1 MNGSERILSR
11 IRTDCDESVR
21 KIETHAQHEHDRIIA
36 DAQHRADTQAAAVA
50 EKTAQKRAQLET
62 SSQSRA
68 QLARRNALLKQRRKE
83 IDTTVE
89 ELDAYLLGLGDNEY
103 FEALYRLAAKLR
115 GKSGELFL
123 SKKDLKRLPENF
135 TKRMAAAG
143 VDASV
148 SQTPADITGG
158 FILKCGDVEENM
170 EFAAIISSK
179 RDEIEDLIN
188 RELFAR

>member
-89 ELDAYLLGLGDNEY
+89 ELEAYLLGLGDNEY
-103 FEALYRLAAKLR
+103 FEAIYRLAAKLR
-115 GKSGELFL
+115 GKSGEIFL

-135 TKRMAAAG
+135 TKRLEAAG

-170 EFAAIISSK
+170 EFAAIISAG

>member
-89 ELDAYLLGLGDNEY
+89 ELEAYLLGLGDNEY

-158 FILKCGDVEENM
+158 FILKSGDVEENM

>member
-11 IRTDCDESVR
+11 IRTDCDESAR

-89 ELDAYLLGLGDNEY
+89 ELEAYLLGLGDNEY
-103 FEALYRLAAKLR
+103 FEAIYRLAAKLR

-123 SKKDLKRLPENF
+123 SKKDLTRLPENF

-170 EFAAIISSK
+170 EFAAIISAG

>member
-62 SSQSRA
+62 SSKSRA

-89 ELDAYLLGLGDNEY
+89 ELEAYLLGLGDNEY
-103 FEALYRLAAKLR
+103 FEAIYRLAAKLR

-170 EFAAIISSK
+170 EFAAIISAG

>member
-11 IRTDCDESVR
+11 IKTDCDESVR
-21 KIETHAQHEHDRIIA
+21 AIETHAQHEHDRIIA

-50 EKTAQKRAQLET
+50 EKAAQKCAQLEASSKSRAQLE
-62 SSQSRA
+62 
-68 QLARRNALLKQRRKE
+68 RRNALLKQRRKE

-89 ELDAYLLGLGDNEY
+89 ELETYLLGLGDNEY

-115 GKSGELFL
+115 GKSGEIFL
-123 SKKDLKRLPENF
+123 NKKDLKRLPQNF
-135 TKRMAAAG
+135 TKRMEAAG
-143 VDASV
+143 VHASV
-148 SQTPADITGG
+148 SQKPANIGGG
-158 FILKCGDVEENM
+158 FILKSGDVEENM

>member
-62 SSQSRA
+62 SSKSRA

-83 IDTTVE
+83 IDTTVD
-89 ELDAYLLGLGDNEY
+89 ELEAYLLGLGDNEY
-103 FEALYRLAAKLR
+103 FEAIYRLAAKLR
-115 GKSGELFL
+115 GKSGEIFL

-148 SQTPADITGG
+148 SQTPADIGGG
-158 FILKCGDVEENM
+158 FILKSGDVEENM
-170 EFAAIISSK
+170 EFAAIISAG

>member
-83 IDTTVE
+83 IDTTVDGLE
-89 ELDAYLLGLGDNEY
+89 AYLLGLGDNEY
-103 FEALYRLAAKLR
+103 FEAIYRLAAKLR
-115 GKSGELFL
+115 GKSGEIFL
-123 SKKDLKRLPENF
+123 NKKDLKRLPENF

-170 EFAAIISSK
+170 EFAAIISAG

>member
-83 IDTTVE
+83 IDTTVD
-89 ELDAYLLGLGDNEY
+89 ELEAYLLGLGDNEY
-103 FEALYRLAAKLR
+103 FEAIYRLAAKLR
-115 GKSGELFL
+115 GKSGEIFL
-123 SKKDLKRLPENF
+123 NKKDLKRLPENF

-148 SQTPADITGG
+148 SQTPADIGGG
-158 FILKCGDVEENM
+158 FILKSGDVEENM
-170 EFAAIISSK
+170 EFAAIISAR
-179 RDEIEDLIN
+179 RDELEDLIN

>member
-89 ELDAYLLGLGDNEY
+89 ELEAYLLGLGDNEY
-103 FEALYRLAAKLR
+103 FEAIYRLAAKLR

-123 SKKDLKRLPENF
+123 SKKDLTRLPENF

-170 EFAAIISSK
+170 EFAAIISAG

>member
-89 ELDAYLLGLGDNEY
+89 ELEAYLLGLGDNEY
-103 FEALYRLAAKLR
+103 FEAIYRLAAKLR

-135 TKRMAAAG
+135 TKRLEAAG

-170 EFAAIISSK
+170 EFAAIISAG

>member
-89 ELDAYLLGLGDNEY
+89 ELEAYLLGLGDNEY
-103 FEALYRLAAKLR
+103 FEAIYRLAAKLR
-115 GKSGELFL
+115 GKSGEIFL

-170 EFAAIISSK
+170 EFAAIISAG

>member
-89 ELDAYLLGLGDNEY
+89 ELEAYLLGLGDNEY
-103 FEALYRLAAKLR
+103 FEAIYRLAAKLR
-115 GKSGELFL
+115 GKSGEIFL
-123 SKKDLKRLPENF
+123 NKKDLKRLPENF

>member
-89 ELDAYLLGLGDNEY
+89 ELEAYLLGLGDNEY

>member
-89 ELDAYLLGLGDNEY
+89 ELEAYLLGLGDNEY

-115 GKSGELFL
+115 GKSGEMFL

-170 EFAAIISSK
+170 EFAAIISAG

>member
-89 ELDAYLLGLGDNEY
+89 ELEAYLLGLGDNEY
-103 FEALYRLAAKLR
+103 FEAIYRLAAKLR
-115 GKSGELFL
+115 GKSGEIFL
-123 SKKDLKRLPENF
+123 SKKDLKRLPKNF
-135 TKRMAAAG
+135 TERMEAAG
-143 VDASV
+143 VRASV

-158 FILKCGDVEENM
+158 FILKSGDVEENM
-170 EFAAIISSK
+170 EFAAIISAG

>member
-89 ELDAYLLGLGDNEY
+89 ELEAYLLGLGDNEY

-135 TKRMAAAG
+135 TERMAAAG

-158 FILKCGDVEENM
+158 FILKSGDVEENM
-170 EFAAIISSK
+170 EFAAIISAG

>member
-89 ELDAYLLGLGDNEY
+89 ELEAYLLGLGDNEY
-103 FEALYRLAAKLR
+103 FEAIYRLAAKLR

-158 FILKCGDVEENM
+158 FILKSGDVEENM
-170 EFAAIISSK
+170 EFAAIISAG

>member
-1 MNGSERILSR
+1 MRSMSTTASSQTRSTAPTRRRLPSPKR
-11 IRTDCDESVR
+11 RRKSVR
-21 KIETHAQHEHDRIIA
+21 
-36 DAQHRADTQAAAVA
+36 
-50 EKTAQKRAQLET
+50 
-62 SSQSRA
+62 SW
-68 QLARRNALLKQRRKE
+68 RNALLKQRRKE

-89 ELDAYLLGLGDNEY
+89 ELEAYLLGLGDNEY
-103 FEALYRLAAKLR
+103 FEAIYRLAAKLR

-170 EFAAIISSK
+170 EFAAIISAG

>member
-89 ELDAYLLGLGDNEY
+89 ELEAYLLGLGDNEY

-170 EFAAIISSK
+170 EFAAIISAGG
-179 RDEIEDLIN
+179 DEIEDLIN

>member
-89 ELDAYLLGLGDNEY
+89 ELEAYLLGLGDNEY

-115 GKSGELFL
+115 GKSGEIFL

-135 TKRMAAAG
+135 TKRLEAAG

-170 EFAAIISSK
+170 EFAAIISAG

>member
-89 ELDAYLLGLGDNEY
+89 ELEAYLLGLGDNEY

-135 TKRMAAAG
+135 TKRMEAAG
-143 VDASV
+143 VRASV

-170 EFAAIISSK
+170 EFAAIISAG

>member
-89 ELDAYLLGLGDNEY
+89 ELEAYLLGLGDNEY

-158 FILKCGDVEENM
+158 FILKSGDVEENM
-170 EFAAIISSK
+170 EFAAIISAG

>member
-89 ELDAYLLGLGDNEY
+89 ELEAYLLGLGDNEY

-115 GKSGELFL
+115 GKSGEIFL
-123 SKKDLKRLPENF
+123 NKKDLKRLPENF

>member
-83 IDTTVE
+83 IDTTVDGLE
-89 ELDAYLLGLGDNEY
+89 AYLLGLGDNEY
-103 FEALYRLAAKLR
+103 FEAIYRLAAKLR
-115 GKSGELFL
+115 GKSGEIFL

-158 FILKCGDVEENM
+158 FILKSGDVEENM
-170 EFAAIISSK
+170 EFAAIISAG

>member
-89 ELDAYLLGLGDNEY
+89 ELEAYLLGLGDNEY
-103 FEALYRLAAKLR
+103 FEAIYRLAAKLR

-170 EFAAIISSK
+170 EFAAIISAG

>member
-89 ELDAYLLGLGDNEY
+89 ELEAYLLGLGDNEY
-103 FEALYRLAAKLR
+103 FEAIYRLAAKLR
-115 GKSGELFL
+115 GKSGEMFL

-170 EFAAIISSK
+170 EFAAIISAG

>member
-89 ELDAYLLGLGDNEY
+89 ELEAYLLGLGDNEY

-115 GKSGELFL
+115 GKSGEIFL

-135 TKRMAAAG
+135 TERMAAAG

-158 FILKCGDVEENM
+158 FILKSGDVEENM
-170 EFAAIISSK
+170 EFAAIISAG